1 MVDFAK
7 ESRAAQGCYE
17 VSMLSS
23 YGFPF
28 LLAMLVSYILTPYIK
43 KLAFQI
49 GAIDK
54 PDQRKVHN
62 RIMPRL
68 GGLGIYIAFMIAVV
82 ASLEPTWDL
91 VGLLIGGTVITIIG
105 VLDDKYQLP
114 AKVKLLGQI
123 VAACVLVLFDIRIE
137 WVNNPWGGYY
147 YLDLLSIPITI
158 FWVISFTNVVNL
170 IDGLDGLAA
179 GVSAIASLTVI
190 LVAIQM
196 GYFDVAVL
204 TAALA
209 GGIIGFIRYNFN
221 PATIF
226 MGDTGSM
233 FIGYMLAAI
242 SVYGAVKT
250 ATTVALFVPA
260 IALGLPI
267 LDTAFAILRRYSNGR
282 PIFQPD
288 KGHLHHRLLAMGLDQ
303 KQAVLLMYAITA
315 ALGIAAVL
323 WAEMDGFYAALIIAV
338 IITAV
343 AVGAKKIGILNDK

>member
-1 MVDFAK
+1 
-7 ESRAAQGCYE
+7 
-17 VSMLSS
+17 MLSA

-28 LLAMLVSYILTPYIK
+28 LLAALVSYILTPYIK
-43 KLAFQI
+43 KLAFLI
-49 GAIDK
+49 GAIDR
-54 PDQRKVHN
+54 PDNRKVHKK
-62 RIMPRL
+62 IMPRL
-68 GGLGIYIAFMIAVV
+68 GGLAIYIAFMVAAV
-82 ASLEPTWDL
+82 ASLEMTKDIVGIL
-91 VGLLIGGTVITIIG
+91 VGATVIVIIG
-105 VLDDKYQLP
+105 VLDDTYKLP
-114 AKVKLLGQI
+114 AKVQLLGQ
-123 VAACVLVLFDIRIE
+123 
-137 WVNNPWGGYY
+137 NPFGGYF
-147 YLDLLSIPITI
+147 YLEYLSIPLTI

-190 LVAIQM
+190 LVAVQM
-196 GYFDVAVL
+196 GYYHIAVM

-250 ATTVALFVPA
+250 AATVALIVPA

-267 LDTAFAILRRYSNGR
+267 MDTAFAIMRRYSNGR

-288 KGHLHHRLLAMGLDQ
+288 KGHLHHRLLAMGMNQ
-303 KQAVLLMYAITA
+303 KQAVLLMYGITA
-315 ALGIAAVL
+315 ILGIAAVL
-323 WAEMDGFYAALIIAV
+323 WAEFDGFYAALIIAA

-343 AVGAKKIGILNDK
+343 AVGAKKIGILNDR

>member
-1 MVDFAK
+1 
-7 ESRAAQGCYE
+7 
-17 VSMLSS
+17 MLSI

-28 LLAMLVSYILTPYIK
+28 MLAMFVSYVLTPYIK
-43 KLAFQI
+43 KLAFKI
-49 GAIDK
+49 GAVDR
-54 PDQRKVHN
+54 PDNRKVHKK
-62 RIMPRL
+62 IMPRL
-68 GGLGIYIAFMIAVV
+68 GGIAIYIAFMIGCV
-82 ASLEPTWDL
+82 ASMEITWDIF
-91 VGLLIGGTVITIIG
+91 GILLGGTLIVALG
-105 VLDDKYQLP
+105 VADDVYQLP

-123 VAACVLVLFDIRIE
+123 AAACVLVIFDIRIE
-137 WVNNPWGGYY
+137 WVNNPLGGYF
-147 YLDLLSIPITI
+147 YLDMLSIPFTI

-190 LVAIQM
+190 LVAVQM
-196 GYFDVAVL
+196 GYFHVAVL

-209 GGIIGFIRYNFN
+209 GAIIGFIRYNFN

-250 ATTVALFVPA
+250 AATIALIVPA

-267 LDTAFAILRRYSNGR
+267 LDTAFAIMRRYVNGR

-288 KGHLHHRLLAMGLDQ
+288 KGHLHHRLLATGMSHKETVLFMYGIT
-303 KQAVLLMYAITA
+303 AVLCI
-315 ALGIAAVL
+315 GAVL

-338 IITAV
+338 IMTAV
-343 AVGAKKIGILNDK
+343 AVGAKKIGILND

>member
-1 MVDFAK
+1 
-7 ESRAAQGCYE
+7 
-17 VSMLSS
+17 MLSA

-28 LLAMLVSYILTPYIK
+28 LLAALVSYVLTPYIK
-43 KLAFQI
+43 KLAFMI

-54 PDQRKVHN
+54 PDNRKVHK

-68 GGLGIYIAFMIAVV
+68 GGLAIYIAFMIAAVM
-82 ASLEPTWDL
+82 SLELTRDII
-91 VGLLIGGTVITIIG
+91 GILLGGTVIVGVG

-123 VAACVLVLFDIRIE
+123 AAACVLVLFGIKIE
-137 WVNNPWGGYY
+137 WVNNPFGGYLY
-147 YLDLLSIPITI
+147 TDWLAVPLTV

-179 GVSAIASLTVI
+179 GVSAIASVTVI
-190 LVAIQM
+190 LVAVQM
-196 GYFDVAVL
+196 GYYHIAVM

-209 GGIIGFIRYNFN
+209 GGIIGFLRYNFN

-250 ATTVALFVPA
+250 AATVALIVPF

-267 LDTAFAILRRYSNGR
+267 MDTAFAIMRRYSNGR

-288 KGHLHHRLLAMGLDQ
+288 KGHFHHRLLAMGMSQ
-303 KQAVLLMYAITA
+303 KKAVLVMYCITA
-315 ALGIAAVL
+315 ALGIGAVL
-323 WAEMDGFYAALIIAV
+323 WAEVDGFYAALIIAV

>member
-1 MVDFAK
+1 MD
-7 ESRAAQGCYE
+7 Y
-17 VSMLSS
+17 
-23 YGFPF
+23 
-28 LLAMLVSYILTPYIK
+28 
-43 KLAFQI
+43 
-49 GAIDK
+49 
-54 PDQRKVHN
+54 
-62 RIMPRL
+62 
-68 GGLGIYIAFMIAVV
+68 
-82 ASLEPTWDL
+82 
-91 VGLLIGGTVITIIG
+91 
-105 VLDDKYQLP
+105 
-114 AKVKLLGQI
+114 
-123 VAACVLVLFDIRIE
+123 
-137 WVNNPWGGYY
+137 
-147 YLDLLSIPITI
+147 LSIPLTI

-190 LVAIQM
+190 LVAVQM
-196 GYFDVAVL
+196 GYYHIAVM

-250 ATTVALFVPA
+250 AATVALIVPF

-267 LDTAFAILRRYSNGR
+267 MDTAFAIMRRYTNGR

-288 KGHLHHRLLAMGLDQ
+288 KGHLHHRLLAMGMNQ

-323 WAEMDGFYAALIIAV
+323 WAEVDGFYAALIIAV

-343 AVGAKKIGILNDK
+343 AVGAKKIGILNDR

>member
-1 MVDFAK
+1 
-7 ESRAAQGCYE
+7 
-17 VSMLSS
+17 MLKV
-23 YGFPF
+23 YGFPL
-28 LLAMLVSYILTPYIK
+28 LLAALISYVLTPYIK
-43 KLAFQI
+43 TLAFKI

-54 PDQRKVHN
+54 PDNRKVHKK
-62 RIMPRL
+62 IMPRL
-68 GGLGIYIAFMIAVV
+68 GGLAIYIAFMAGVIS
-82 ASLEPTWDL
+82 SLELTWDI
-91 VGLLIGGTVITIIG
+91 VGILIGGTVIVIVG

-123 VAACVLVLFDIRIE
+123 VAACILVLFDIRIE
-137 WVNNPWGGYY
+137 WLNNPFGGYF
-147 YLDLLSIPITI
+147 YLDTFISVPLTI

-179 GVSAIASLTVI
+179 GVSAIASVTVI
-190 LVAIQM
+190 LVAVQM
-196 GYFDVAVL
+196 GYFHIAVM

-233 FIGYMLAAI
+233 FIGYMLAAV

-250 ATTVALFVPA
+250 AATIALIVPA

-267 LDTAFAILRRYSNGR
+267 MDTAFAIMRRYTNGR

-288 KGHLHHRLLAMGLDQ
+288 KGHLHHRLLAMGMNQ
-303 KQAVLLMYAITA
+303 KQAVLLMYGISAV
-315 ALGIAAVL
+315 LGIAAVL
-323 WAEMDGFYAALIIAV
+323 WAEVDGFYAALIIAV

-343 AVGAKKIGILNDK
+343 AVGAKKIGILNDR